1 MTITIIC
8 FIFRPTFVLQDEKL
22 FKDRYYSSCALI
34 KAKDGS
40 PVVAIIGGYLNK
52 GMELWNPQTRQVEL
66 LWDEI
71 PPEVGASHGLDAAE
85 VLPINDG
92 SELILYGGSD
102 GSTTDEIWKYT
113 VETNNWTKY
122 INYSM

>member
-22 FKDRYYSSCALI
+22 IKDRYVSSCALI

-40 PVVAIIGGYLNK
+40 PVVAIIGGWGK
-52 GMELWNPQTRQVEL
+52 GMEVWNPQTRQVEL
-66 LWDEI
+66 LWDQI
-71 PPEVGASHGLDAAE
+71 PPEVGASIGLEFAE

-92 SELILYGGSD
+92 SELILYGGAP
-102 GSTTDEIWKYT
+102 GSITDEIWKYT
-113 VETNNWTKY
+113 VETNSWTKY
-122 INYSM
+122 INYSI

>member
-8 FIFRPTFVLQDEKL
+8 FIFRPSFVLQDEKL
-22 FKDRYYSSCALI
+22 IKDRYVSSCALI

-40 PVVAIIGGYLNK
+40 PVVAIVGGDGK
-52 GMELWNPQTRQVEL
+52 GMELWNPQTGEVEL

-71 PPEVGASHGLDAAE
+71 PPEVGTSYGLRWAE

-92 SELILYGGSD
+92 SELILYGGLD
-102 GSTTDEIWKYT
+102 GSYKDEIWKYT
-113 VETNNWTKY
+113 VETNSWTKY
-122 INYSM
+122 INYSI